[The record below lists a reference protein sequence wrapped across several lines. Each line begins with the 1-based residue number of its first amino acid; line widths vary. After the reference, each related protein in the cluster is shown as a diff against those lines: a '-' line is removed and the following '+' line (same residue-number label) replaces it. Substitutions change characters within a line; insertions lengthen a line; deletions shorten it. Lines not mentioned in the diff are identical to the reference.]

1 MGLMSWLRGG
11 RGDGSRSGSGD
22 VPTTAPAAADGEDRV
37 DVDRLEPMQRGVSG
51 QQLTLAP
58 AQFEASLATRQDT
71 ALGRPLGHLVS
82 PDAPSGLVHG
92 VGEPASPSPPV
103 VAQRSVEMPLRG
115 AVVPSGRMAGAEGV
129 RVRAPETSEP
139 WSGPVAVA
147 VPVQRLYGGED
158 AAMTSAAG
166 AESGAGGVEELPVRR
181 LVGERPVVA
190 APPAPGSPP
199 AQPAA
204 SGSTGVQRAA
214 AGPPAG
220 ERARR
225 VPGLGAPLP
234 GLPPTAQ
241 RQAASA
247 SALPSESASASAS
260 ASGEGA
266 GVVEPASAV
275 PPVPAGPTAG
285 QAGGAEESTAPLL
298 GDDPLVGEVAQS
310 SPGSGPDS
318 GGISDVPHWDGP
330 VPAGHARDGVGDA
343 AGGSVQRSVGPATPS
358 GPTPAG
364 GEPVAPLLGDRPL
377 VPQNVD
383 VQRAAGTA
391 PEPAAGSAPHPAAL
405 APVSAAAAEGVPV
418 RWAEAAD
425 LGTGS
430 GPGVPLGP
438 APPMSAPA
446 RTPPAP
452 LQRQA
457 VGGPPVPASV
467 ARSRGPGSGGG
478 RGVHGDAGAVAV
490 AAGVAQRMAD
500 GSVVFGSPTWSP
512 TLGSPPYGSPPLP
525 GTSRPVVQ
533 RAAEVAEEPP
543 PPEPD
548 PVTETEAD
556 TGADPGPVPDG
567 DSVSAAHRAADP
579 AKGNG
584 TAPPVTDE
592 LVRALYAPLSRLLKN
607 DLRLERERAGF
618 LINTRH

>member
-11 RGDGSRSGSGD
+11 RGDGSRSGSGSGD
-22 VPTTAPAAADGEDRV
+22 VPSSGPTSGPAEADREDRV
-37 DVDRLEPMQRGVSG
+37 DVDRLEPLQRVVSG

-82 PDAPSGLVHG
+82 PEAPSGLVHG
-92 VGEPASPSPPV
+92 VGEPVVPSPPV

-115 AVVPSGRMAGAEGV
+115 AVARSGRMAGAESV
-129 RVRAPETSEP
+129 RVRAPETSESF
-139 WSGPVAVA
+139 SGPVAMAVA
-147 VPVQRLYGGED
+147 VPLQRLYGDED

-166 AESGAGGVEELPVRR
+166 AESGAGGGSGGVEEVPVRR

-190 APPAPGSPP
+190 APPDPGPPP
-199 AQPAA
+199 ARPAA
-204 SGSTGVQRAA
+204 SGSAGVQRAV

-247 SALPSESASASAS
+247 S
-260 ASGEGA
+260 
-266 GVVEPASAV
+266 EPAPAV
-275 PPVPAGPTAG
+275 PAVPAGPAAG
-285 QAGGAEESTAPLL
+285 QAGGADESTAPLL

-318 GGISDVPHWDGP
+318 GPGSGGVADVSRGDGP
-330 VPAGHARDGVGDA
+330 VPAGHARDGLGDS

-358 GPTPAG
+358 GPAPTG
-364 GEPVAPLLGDRPL
+364 GGPVVPLLGDRPL

-383 VQRAAGTA
+383 VQRAAGA
-391 PEPAAGSAPHPAAL
+391 EPEAAAGSGSHPAA
-405 APVSAAAAEGVPV
+405 PAAAAPEGVPV

-425 LGTGS
+425 FGTGSGS
-430 GPGVPLGP
+430 GPGVPLGL
-438 APPMSAPA
+438 APPTSAPA

-457 VGGPPVPASV
+457 AGGPPVPAAV
-467 ARSRGPGSGGG
+467 ARSREAGSGGG
-478 RGVHGDAGAVAV
+478 RWGQGGAGAVAV

-500 GSVVFGSPTWSP
+500 GSVVFGSPPFGSP
-512 TLGSPPYGSPPLP
+512 TFGSPPLT

-543 PPEPD
+543 PPEPA
-548 PVTETEAD
+548 PVTETETEIDAD
-556 TGADPGPVPDG
+556 AGADPGPVTDG

-579 AKGNG
+579 AKGDG